1 MTNGPYFFVRSSKK
15 NRAKLQKLTASSLKL
30 CSIQYRDPAPGIPLW
45 VTEKDRILVV
55 SHDPGLADVRRKV
68 LEKAGFE
75 VLAATDPNVIQATC
89 ASHKPRLVMI
99 GYSLQP
105 SEKRRVW
112 AAVKEH
118 CEVPVLELHRESGP
132 ELISP
137 DFSHESLAPD
147 DFLATVMKILSSGKG
162 R

>member
-1 MTNGPYFFVRSSKK
+1 MINRPHFFARSRTKK
-15 NRAKLQKLTASSLKL
+15 RAKLKKPAASSLKL
-30 CSIQYRDPAPGIPLW
+30 CPMRYRDSALSIPLW

-68 LEKAGFE
+68 LENAGFE
-75 VLAATDPNVIQATC
+75 VLTATDPNVIQATC

-118 CEVPVLELHRESGP
+118 CEVPVLELHREGGP

-147 DFLATVMKILSSGKG
+147 DFLATVMKILSRGKG
-162 R
+162 K

>member
-1 MTNGPYFFVRSSKK
+1 M
-15 NRAKLQKLTASSLKL
+15 
-30 CSIQYRDPAPGIPLW
+30 
-45 VTEKDRILVV
+45 TEKDKILVV

-75 VLAATDPNVIQATC
+75 VMAATDPSAIQATC

-132 ELISP
+132 ELMSP

-147 DFLATVMKILSSGKG
+147 DFLAMVIKILRGG
-162 R
+162 RGN